1 LEKIMTAGSALRLLV
16 LAAIWGGSFLF
27 MRIGAPVLGPA
38 WLSQLRVGIAALFLL
53 ICAAWLRKPLQVRRY
68 WRHYLIVGCI
78 NSALPFFLIAFAA
91 QSLTASLLSVLN
103 SASPIFGA
111 LISAVWLRHRITKL
125 SAAGLALGVSGVIIL
140 VQGGIATRA
149 DDWGMA
155 VAAALLATICYGIAG
170 TYAKAYPQPIEP
182 FSNAHG
188 SMWAATALMALAWP
202 FNPTSTEPTL
212 GVWAAV
218 AVLGVLC
225 TGVAYLI
232 YFRLIQD
239 MGPISALSVTFLI
252 PVFGILWG
260 VLFLDEQIDGST
272 IVGAVVV
279 LAGTALTN
287 GITPRS
293 FLESGKSSRPDRLE
307 KSP

>member
-1 LEKIMTAGSALRLLV
+1 MTAGSAVRLLI

-38 WLSQLRVGIAALFLL
+38 WLIQFRVGIAALFLL
-53 ICAAWLRKPLQVRRY
+53 ICALWLRKPLQLRHY
-68 WRHYLIVGCI
+68 WRHYLILGCF

-91 QSLTASLLSVLN
+91 KTLTASLLSVLN

-111 LISAVWLRHRITKL
+111 IISAVWLRHRITKL
-125 SAAGLALGVSGVIIL
+125 SAAGLALGVIGVIIL
-140 VQGGIATRA
+140 VQRGIATRA
-149 DDWGMA
+149 DDWGVA
-155 VAAALLATICYGIAG
+155 VAAALLSTVFYGIAG
-170 TYAKAYPQPIEP
+170 TYAKASPKPVEP

-188 SMWAATALMALAWP
+188 SMWAATVLMALALP
-202 FNPTSTEPTL
+202 FYPTSTQPTL
-212 GVWAAV
+212 GVWTAV
-218 AVLGVLC
+218 AALGVVC

-260 VLFLDEQIDGST
+260 VLFLDEQIDWST
-272 IVGAVVV
+272 IIGAVVV

-287 GITPRS
+287 GITPR
-293 FLESGKSSRPDRLE
+293 FLLESAKRSQPDRPE

>member
-1 LEKIMTAGSALRLLV
+1 MTAGSAVRLLI

-38 WLSQLRVGIAALFLL
+38 WLIQFRVGIAALFLL
-53 ICAAWLRKPLQVRRY
+53 ICAGWFHKPLQLRKY
-68 WRHYLIVGCI
+68 WRHYLILGCF

-91 QSLTASLLSVLN
+91 KTLTAALLSVLN
-103 SASPIFGA
+103 SSSPIFGA
-111 LISAVWLRHRITKL
+111 IISAVWLRNRVTRL
-125 SAAGLALGVSGVIIL
+125 TAAGLAMGVIGVIIL
-140 VQGGIATRA
+140 VQNGIATRT

-155 VAAALLATICYGIAG
+155 VAAALLSTICYGISG
-170 TYAKAYPQPIEP
+170 TYVKASPKPVEP

-188 SMWAATALMALAWP
+188 SMWAATVLMALTLP
-202 FNPTSTEPTL
+202 FCPTAAEPSP
-212 GVWAAV
+212 GVWTAV
-218 AVLGVLC
+218 AALGVLC

-260 VLFLDEQIDGST
+260 VLFLDEQIDWST
-272 IVGAVVV
+272 IIGALIV
-279 LAGTALTN
+279 LVGTALTN
-287 GITPRS
+287 GITPRF
-293 FLESGKSSRPDRLE
+293 FLESGKRARPDRPE
-307 KSP
+307 KSQ

>member
-1 LEKIMTAGSALRLLV
+1 MTAGSALRLLI

-38 WLSQLRVGIAALFLL
+38 WLIQFRVSIAALFLL
-53 ICAAWLRKPLQVRRY
+53 ICAGWFRKPLQLRKY
-68 WRHYLIVGCI
+68 WRHYLILGCF

-91 QSLTASLLSVLN
+91 KTLTASLLSVLN
-103 SASPIFGA
+103 SSSPIFGA
-111 LISAVWLRHRITKL
+111 IISAVWLRNRVTRL
-125 SAAGLALGVSGVIIL
+125 TAAGLAMGVIGVIML
-140 VQGGIATRA
+140 VQGGIATRT

-155 VAAALLATICYGIAG
+155 VAAALLSTICYGIAG
-170 TYAKAYPQPIEP
+170 TYVKASPKPIEP

-188 SMWAATALMALAWP
+188 SMWAATVLMALTLP
-202 FNPTSTEPTL
+202 FCPAATKPTL
-212 GVWAAV
+212 GVWTAV
-218 AVLGVLC
+218 AALGVLC

-260 VLFLDEQIDGST
+260 VIFLDEQIDGST
-272 IVGAVVV
+272 IIGALVV
-279 LAGTALTN
+279 LFGTALTN
-287 GITPRS
+287 GITPRF
-293 FLESGKSSRPDRLE
+293 FLEAGKSSRPHGPD
-307 KSP
+307 